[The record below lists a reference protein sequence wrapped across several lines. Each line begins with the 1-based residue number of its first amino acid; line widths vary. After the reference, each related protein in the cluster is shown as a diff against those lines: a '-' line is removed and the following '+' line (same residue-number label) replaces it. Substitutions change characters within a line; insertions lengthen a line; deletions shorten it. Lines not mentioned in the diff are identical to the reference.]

1 MEATGQAEDLKD
13 YKGKGKVYKTI
24 KSVKPLSG
32 KIPWYV
38 SAGKTAEGRA
48 KSVKPT
54 GTKSLIGKYK
64 KAVEKV
70 KSTPD
75 VIKRKTK
82 AIKEIHGFVKKHG
95 GTKADEAAGAS
106 IKGKK

>member
-1 MEATGQAEDLKD
+1 MAWLNLLL
-13 YKGKGKVYKTI
+13 KGKKVAGAI
-24 KSVKPLSG
+24 KSVRP
-32 KIPWYV
+32 
-38 SAGKTAEGRA
+38 
-48 KSVKPT
+48 SVKPT

-64 KAVEKV
+64 DTVKNV

-82 AIKEIHGFVKKHG
+82 AVKEIHKFVKKHG
-95 GTKADEAAGAS
+95 GTKADEAVGAH

>member
-1 MEATGQAEDLKD
+1 MGWINLLL
-13 YKGKGKVYKTI
+13 KGKKVAGAI
-24 KSVKPLSG
+24 KSVKPQ
-32 KIPWYV
+32 
-38 SAGKTAEGRA
+38 
-48 KSVKPT
+48 VKYT
-54 GTKSLIGKYK
+54 GTKSLIDKFK
-64 KAVEKV
+64 TTVENV

-82 AIKEIHGFVKKHG
+82 AVKDIHGFVKKHG

>member
-1 MEATGQAEDLKD
+1 MAWLSLLL
-13 YKGKGKVYKTI
+13 KGKKVAGAI
-24 KSVKPLSG
+24 KSVKPQ
-32 KIPWYV
+32 
-38 SAGKTAEGRA
+38 
-48 KSVKPT
+48 VKYT
-54 GTKSLIGKYK
+54 GTKSLIDKFK
-64 KAVEKV
+64 KTVETV

-82 AIKEIHGFVKKHG
+82 AAKEIHGFVKKHG